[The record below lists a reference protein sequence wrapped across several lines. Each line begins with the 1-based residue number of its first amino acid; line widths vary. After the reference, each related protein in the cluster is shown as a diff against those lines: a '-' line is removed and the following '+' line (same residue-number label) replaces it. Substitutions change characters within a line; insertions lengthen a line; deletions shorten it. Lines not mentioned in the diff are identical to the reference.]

1 METTSDV
8 QQRYEQALHSLVEKI
23 QQDHTILAAILMG
36 SLSYDVVWEKSDIDL
51 VLIRQE
57 GKQKTDG
64 CNLVTAGINVHAILT
79 TRSEFKKMMEGSL
92 QSSFMHSALNRGRL
106 LFTRDETIRDLFDRA
121 DQIGARDREIQLLR
135 AGSSVLPALAK
146 AEKWFHVK
154 QDLCYSFFWIMKCLD
169 GLAGIEV
176 IAHGEVTGREVVQQA
191 LRYNPAFFHSIYTDL
206 IQGEITPA
214 AIGGAL
220 DRINGYLRERIP
232 AIFRPL
238 LEYLAEANGLR
249 SSTEINHHFSNQMNL
264 EGVDSACEW
273 LADEDFIQKLSTP
286 LRLTDKSRV
295 DVEEAAYYYEG
306 EASA

>member
-1 METTSDV
+1 MEAPSAI
-8 QQRYEQALHSLVEKI
+8 QQHYERALESLVEKLK
-23 QQDHTILAAILMG
+23 QDQTILAAILMG

-57 GKQKTDG
+57 GKQKANG
-64 CNLVTAGINVHAILT
+64 FNLVEAGINVHAILT
-79 TRSEFKKMMEGSL
+79 PRSEFKKMMEGAL

-121 DQIGARDREIQLLR
+121 DQIGARDQEIQLLR
-135 AGSSVLPALAK
+135 AGGSVLPALAK

-154 QDLCYSFFWIMKCLD
+154 RDLCYSFFWIMKCLD
-169 GLAGIEV
+169 GLASIEV
-176 IAHGEVTGREVVQQA
+176 ISHGEVTGREVVQQA
-191 LRYNPAFFHSIYTDL
+191 LRHNPGFFNAIYTDL
-206 IQGEITPA
+206 IHGEKTVA
-214 AIGGAL
+214 AIGAAL

-232 AIFRPL
+232 LIFRPL
-238 LEYLAEANGLR
+238 LGYLAEANGIR

-273 LADEDFIQKLSTP
+273 LADEDFIQKLSSP
-286 LRLTDKSRV
+286 VRLTDKSRV

-306 EASA
+306 SSQ